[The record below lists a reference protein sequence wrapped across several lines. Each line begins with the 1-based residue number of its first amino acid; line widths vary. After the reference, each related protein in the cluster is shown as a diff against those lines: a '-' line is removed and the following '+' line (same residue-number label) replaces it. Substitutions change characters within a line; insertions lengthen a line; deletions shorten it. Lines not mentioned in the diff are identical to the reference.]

1 VEFVIKYASLT
12 RLKSYNEI
20 FYEENAMTSETM
32 NEQETSLAVQE
43 IVKRIGSKRADLIP
57 VLQEVTNQFGFISQ
71 PVIKELSA
79 LMSLPTKEI
88 NSVAT
93 FYRMLSTQPRGRH
106 VVQFC
111 ESAPCHVVGGREV
124 FSSLKQALAL
134 EPGQTSPD
142 NKWTLLTTSCLGV
155 CGIGPVILIDTDTYG
170 NVTPEQ
176 VKEILSHYE

>member
-1 VEFVIKYASLT
+1 
-12 RLKSYNEI
+12 
-20 FYEENAMTSETM
+20 MPSETM
-32 NEQETSLAVQE
+32 NEEKTILEVRE
-43 IVKRIGSKRADLIP
+43 IVKRIGSTRADLIP
-57 VLQEVTNQFGFISQ
+57 VLQAITNEIGFISQ
-71 PVIKELSA
+71 TAMEELSA
-79 LMSLPTKEI
+79 LMNLPTKEI

-124 FSSLKQALAL
+124 FAALKQALAL

-142 NKWTLLTTSCLGV
+142 NKWTFLTTSCLGV
-155 CGIGPVILIDTDTYG
+155 CGIGPVMLIDTDMYG

-176 VKEILSHYE
+176 VNQILSRYE

>member
-1 VEFVIKYASLT
+1 MPSDTLNK
-12 RLKSYNEI
+12 
-20 FYEENAMTSETM
+20 EENI
-32 NEQETSLAVQE
+32 LGVQE
-43 IVKRIGSKRADLIP
+43 IVKRIGSTRADLIP
-57 VLQEVTNQFGFISQ
+57 VLQAITNQFGFISQ
-71 PVIKELSA
+71 TAMEELSA
-79 LMSLPTKEI
+79 LMNLPTNEI

-93 FYRMLSTQPRGRH
+93 FYKMLSTQPRGRH

-124 FSSLKQALAL
+124 FAALKQALAL

-155 CGIGPVILIDTDTYG
+155 CGIGPVMLIDTDMYG

-176 VKEILSHYE
+176 VKEILSRYE

>member
-1 VEFVIKYASLT
+1 MPSD
-12 RLKSYNEI
+12 
-20 FYEENAMTSETM
+20 TM
-32 NEQETSLAVQE
+32 NEEKTILEVRE
-43 IVKRIGSKRADLIP
+43 IVKRIGSTRADLIP
-57 VLQEVTNQFGFISQ
+57 VLQAITNEIGFISQ
-71 PVIKELSA
+71 TAMEELSA
-79 LMSLPTKEI
+79 LMNLPTKEI

-124 FSSLKQALAL
+124 FAALKQALAL

-155 CGIGPVILIDTDTYG
+155 CGIGPVMLIDTDMYG

-176 VKEILSHYE
+176 VNQILSRYE

>member
-1 VEFVIKYASLT
+1 MPSD
-12 RLKSYNEI
+12 
-20 FYEENAMTSETM
+20 TM
-32 NEQETSLAVQE
+32 NEEKTILEVRE
-43 IVKRIGSKRADLIP
+43 IVKRIGSTRADLIP
-57 VLQEVTNQFGFISQ
+57 VLQTITNEIGFISQ
-71 PVIKELSA
+71 TAMEELSA
-79 LMSLPTKEI
+79 LMNLPTKEI

-124 FSSLKQALAL
+124 FAALKQALAL

-155 CGIGPVILIDTDTYG
+155 CGIGPVMLIDTDMYG

-176 VKEILSHYE
+176 VNQILSRYE

>member
-1 VEFVIKYASLT
+1 
-12 RLKSYNEI
+12 
-20 FYEENAMTSETM
+20 MPSETM
-32 NEQETSLAVQE
+32 NEEKTILEVRE
-43 IVKRIGSKRADLIP
+43 IVKRIGSTRADLIP
-57 VLQEVTNQFGFISQ
+57 VLQAITNEIGFISQ
-71 PVIKELSA
+71 TAMEELSA
-79 LMSLPTKEI
+79 LMNLPTKEI

-124 FSSLKQALAL
+124 FAALKQALAL

-155 CGIGPVILIDTDTYG
+155 CGIGPVMLIDTDMYG

-176 VKEILSHYE
+176 VNQILSRYE

>member
-1 VEFVIKYASLT
+1 MPSDTLNK
-12 RLKSYNEI
+12 
-20 FYEENAMTSETM
+20 EENI
-32 NEQETSLAVQE
+32 LGVQE
-43 IVKRIGSKRADLIP
+43 IVKRIGSTRADLIP
-57 VLQEVTNQFGFISQ
+57 VLQAITNQFGFISQ
-71 PVIKELSA
+71 TAMEELSQ
-79 LMSLPTKEI
+79 LMNLPTKEI

-124 FSSLKQALAL
+124 FAALKQALAL

-155 CGIGPVILIDTDTYG
+155 CGIGPVMLIDTDMYG
-170 NVTPEQ
+170 NVTSEQ
-176 VKEILSHYE
+176 VKEILSRYE

>member
-1 VEFVIKYASLT
+1 MRSVI
-12 RLKSYNEI
+12 
-20 FYEENAMTSETM
+20 M
-32 NEQETSLAVQE
+32 NEEETILGVQR
-43 IVKRIGSKRADLIP
+43 IVERIGATRADLIP
-57 VLQEVTNQFGFISQ
+57 VLQAITNEFGFISQ
-71 PVIKELSA
+71 TAMEELST
-79 LMSLPTKEI
+79 LMNLPTQEI
-88 NSVAT
+88 HSVAT

-124 FSSLKQALAL
+124 IATLKKVLAL

-155 CGIGPVILIDTDTYG
+155 CDMGPVILIDTDMYG

-176 VKEILSHYE
+176 VKEILSRYE

>member
-1 VEFVIKYASLT
+1 MPSDILN
-12 RLKSYNEI
+12 R
-20 FYEENAMTSETM
+20 EENI
-32 NEQETSLAVQE
+32 LGVQE
-43 IVKRIGSKRADLIP
+43 IVKRIGSTRADLIP
-57 VLQEVTNQFGFISQ
+57 VLQAITNQFGFISQ
-71 PVIKELSA
+71 TAMEELSA
-79 LMSLPTKEI
+79 LMNLPTNEI

-93 FYRMLSTQPRGRH
+93 FYKMLSTQPRGRH

-124 FSSLKQALAL
+124 FAALKQALAL

-155 CGIGPVILIDTDTYG
+155 CGIGPVMLIDTDMYG

-176 VKEILSHYE
+176 VKEILSRYE